1 MSVATQAVSLCRHTG
16 GERVCRHTGG
26 ELVCRQAGGDLVCS
40 RVVGLSLAL
49 GCLVL
54 QAAAAPDSR
63 TPPLPA
69 PAAAPDSRTPPLPAP
84 AADFL

>member
-1 MSVATQAVSLCRHTG
+1 MTLGLFAMSVATQAVSLCRHTG

-26 ELVCRQAGGDLVCS
+26 ELVCS

-69 PAAAPDSRTPPLPAP
+69 PAA
-84 AADFL
+84 DFL

>member
-1 MSVATQAVSLCRHTG
+1 MTLGLFAMSVATQAVSLCRHTG

-26 ELVCRQAGGDLVCS
+26 ELVCS
-40 RVVGLSLAL
+40 RVVGLALAL

-69 PAAAPDSRTPPLPAP
+69 PAA
-84 AADFL
+84 DFL